1 MDKLETQS
9 IRVGDFG
16 NEATKNSNK
25 NSSADTMS
33 DKDNCLFSIANILKG
48 SSENARHFIQSDGPR
63 KVMQE
68 LLRLIREPT
77 ISNEKMEIIEL
88 CVSSIKQLANT
99 KQTFKE
105 FLEFSPLNRIDRY
118 LNLKIWLFNLI
129 SHLPTTV
136 YKIYSFT
143 SIIIDVAP

>member
-1 MDKLETQS
+1 M
-9 IRVGDFG
+9 
-16 NEATKNSNK
+16 TKISNK

-68 LLRLIREPT
+68 LLRLIKEPT
-77 ISNEKMEIIEL
+77 ISNEKIMEIIEL

-105 FLEFSPLNRIDRY
+105 FLEFSPLNRDLLTQCLQRVFEISDSWFKCTKE
-118 LNLKIWLFNLI
+118 LTKFNNVFR
-129 SHLPTTV
+129 S
-136 YKIYSFT
+136 
-143 SIIIDVAP
+143 